1 MSIQLTDVQ
10 LRKIK
15 EFIEVLGNEKP
26 NYAGMY
32 QYIYDEIYRL
42 PPKRSD

>member
-32 QYIYDEIYRL
+32 RGGSGNLNNTY
-42 PPKRSD
+42 K